1 MRLRKTNPG
10 DLPQLKALW
19 ALGFGDTE
27 QEIEAFFAI
36 SYPTA
41 TGFCAEEDS
50 RLIAAAYALPQEL
63 AWGEKSCRSA
73 YLYAVTT
80 HPDFRKR
87 GICAKLL
94 AYAEK
99 ELKKRY
105 FDCLTLVPAT
115 DALRAYYE
123 TLGFVSQNA
132 AFFDEGGA
140 PEAHGVCEVLT
151 PAEYAGLRE
160 TVLYDLPHVR
170 YGLSDL
176 RYQASMSGFYRLEL
190 GSHFGCA
197 CAHPDGETLVVD
209 EILPDCSVL
218 PALLKQLPAKR
229 CRVRTVGGSTPFA
242 MCKWLSD
249 ARMPD
254 VYLAFDFG

>member
-41 TGFCAEEDS
+41 TGFCAEEDGKV
-50 RLIAAAYALPQEL
+50 IAAAYALPQEL

-99 ELKKRY
+99 ELTKRY

-140 PEAHGVCEVLT
+140 PEARGVCEALSPT
-151 PAEYAGLRE
+151 EYAGLRE
-160 TVLYDLPHVR
+160 TVLYDAPHVR
-170 YGLSDL
+170 YSLADL

-190 GSHFGCA
+190 GSKRQPA
-197 CAHPDGETLVVD
+197 ATSAAPAHIRTARHSSWTRS
-209 EILPDCSVL
+209 C
-218 PALLKQLPAKR
+218 
-229 CRVRTVGGSTPFA
+229 RTV
-242 MCKWLSD
+242 LSF
-249 ARMPD
+249 RHC
-254 VYLAFDFG
+254 

>member
-1 MRLRKTNPG
+1 MRFRKTNPG
-10 DLPQLKALW
+10 DLPQLKSLW

-41 TGFCAEEDS
+41 TGFCAEEDGKV
-50 RLIAAAYALPQEL
+50 IAAAYALPQEV
-63 AWGEKSCRSA
+63 AWGEKNCRTA

-99 ELKKRY
+99 ELTKRY

-115 DALRAYYE
+115 DALRSYYAS
-123 TLGFVSQNA
+123 LGFVSQNT

-140 PEAHGVCEVLT
+140 PEARGVCEVLT
-151 PAEYAGLRE
+151 PAEYA
-160 TVLYDLPHVR
+160 
-170 YGLSDL
+170 
-176 RYQASMSGFYRLEL
+176 
-190 GSHFGCA
+190 
-197 CAHPDGETLVVD
+197 
-209 EILPDCSVL
+209 
-218 PALLKQLPAKR
+218 
-229 CRVRTVGGSTPFA
+229 
-242 MCKWLSD
+242 
-249 ARMPD
+249 
-254 VYLAFDFG
+254 

>member
-41 TGFCAEEDS
+41 TGFCAEEDG

-80 HPDFRKR
+80 HPDFRRR

-99 ELKKRY
+99 ELTKRY
-105 FDCLTLVPAT
+105 FDCLTLVPAM

-140 PEAHGVCEVLT
+140 PEARGVCEVLT
-151 PAEYAGLRE
+151 PLNMPDCVRRSSMICRMCAMACPIFGIRPPCPAFTGWNSAATSAAPAHIRTARHSSWTRSCR
-160 TVLYDLPHVR
+160 TVLSFRH
-170 YGLSDL
+170 
-176 RYQASMSGFYRLEL
+176 
-190 GSHFGCA
+190 C
-197 CAHPDGETLVVD
+197 
-209 EILPDCSVL
+209 
-218 PALLKQLPAKR
+218 
-229 CRVRTVGGSTPFA
+229 
-242 MCKWLSD
+242 
-249 ARMPD
+249 
-254 VYLAFDFG
+254 

>member
-41 TGFCAEEDS
+41 TGFCAEEDGKV
-50 RLIAAAYALPQEL
+50 IAAAYALPQEL

-80 HPDFRKR
+80 HPDFRRR

-105 FDCLTLVPAT
+105 FDCLTLVPRRTRCARIMRRWASSRRT
-115 DALRAYYE
+115 RPFSTRAARRRH
-123 TLGFVSQNA
+123 A
-132 AFFDEGGA
+132 A
-140 PEAHGVCEVLT
+140 
-151 PAEYAGLRE
+151 YAR
-160 TVLYDLPHVR
+160 R
-170 YGLSDL
+170 
-176 RYQASMSGFYRLEL
+176 
-190 GSHFGCA
+190 
-197 CAHPDGETLVVD
+197 
-209 EILPDCSVL
+209 
-218 PALLKQLPAKR
+218 
-229 CRVRTVGGSTPFA
+229 
-242 MCKWLSD
+242 
-249 ARMPD
+249 
-254 VYLAFDFG
+254 

>member
-41 TGFCAEEDS
+41 TGFCAEEDG

-80 HPDFRKR
+80 HPDFRRR

-99 ELKKRY
+99 ELTKRY
-105 FDCLTLVPAT
+105 FDCLTLVPAM

-140 PEAHGVCEVLT
+140 PEARGVCEALSPT
-151 PAEYAGLRE
+151 EYAGLRE
-160 TVLYDLPHVR
+160 TVLYDAPHVR
-170 YGLSDL
+170 YRLSI
-176 RYQASMSGFYRLEL
+176 
-190 GSHFGCA
+190 CA
-197 CAHPDGETLVVD
+197 IRPLCPVFTGWNSAATSAAPAHIRTARHSSWTRS
-209 EILPDCSVL
+209 C
-218 PALLKQLPAKR
+218 
-229 CRVRTVGGSTPFA
+229 RTVLFFRH
-242 MCKWLSD
+242 C
-249 ARMPD
+249 
-254 VYLAFDFG
+254 

>member
-1 MRLRKTNPG
+1 MRFRKTNPG

-36 SYPTA
+36 SYPPRPASVQKRTA
-41 TGFCAEEDS
+41 RSSLPPTPCRRSLRGAKK
-50 RLIAAAYALPQEL
+50 AAARPI
-63 AWGEKSCRSA
+63 CM
-73 YLYAVTT
+73 AVTT
-80 HPDFRKR
+80 HPDFRRR

-140 PEAHGVCEVLT
+140 PEARGVCEVLT

-176 RYQASMSGFYRLEL
+176 RYQASMSGFT
-190 GSHFGCA
+190 GWNSA
-197 CAHPDGETLVVD
+197 ATLAA
-209 EILPDCSVL
+209 
-218 PALLKQLPAKR
+218 PARIRTARRSSWTKF
-229 CRVRTVGGSTPFA
+229 CRTA
-242 MCKWLSD
+242 LSCP
-249 ARMPD
+249 R
-254 VYLAFDFG
+254 F

>member
-1 MRLRKTNPG
+1 MRFRKTNPG
-10 DLPQLKALW
+10 DLPQLKSLW

-41 TGFCAEEDS
+41 TGFCAEEDGKV
-50 RLIAAAYALPQEL
+50 IAAAYALPQEV
-63 AWGEKSCRSA
+63 AWGEKNCRTA

-99 ELKKRY
+99 ELTKRY

-115 DALRAYYE
+115 DALRSYYAS
-123 TLGFVSQNA
+123 LGFVSQNT

-140 PEAHGVCEVLT
+140 PEARGVCEVLT

-170 YGLSDL
+170 LWPVRSSVSGLHVRLLPAGTRQPLRLRLRTSGRRDTRRGRDL
-176 RYQASMSGFYRLEL
+176 AGLFCPSGTVKTASGKAVPRTHRGRQRTICHVQMA
-190 GSHFGCA
+190 FGCA
-197 CAHPDGETLVVD
+197 HA
-209 EILPDCSVL
+209 
-218 PALLKQLPAKR
+218 R
-229 CRVRTVGGSTPFA
+229 CVS
-242 MCKWLSD
+242 CI
-249 ARMPD
+249 
-254 VYLAFDFG
+254 

>member
-1 MRLRKTNPG
+1 MRFRKTNPG
-10 DLPQLKALW
+10 DLPQLKSLW

-41 TGFCAEEDS
+41 TGFCAEEDGKV
-50 RLIAAAYALPQEL
+50 IAAAYALPQEV
-63 AWGEKSCRSA
+63 AWGEKNCRTA

-99 ELKKRY
+99 ELTKRY

-115 DALRAYYE
+115 DALRSYYAS
-123 TLGFVSQNA
+123 LGFVSQNT

-140 PEAHGVCEVLT
+140 PEARGVCEVLT

-160 TVLYDLPHVR
+160 TVLYDLPI
-170 YGLSDL
+170 
-176 RYQASMSGFYRLEL
+176 
-190 GSHFGCA
+190 FGIRPPCPA
-197 CAHPDGETLVVD
+197 FTGWNSAATSAAPAHIRTARHSSWTRS
-209 EILPDCSVL
+209 C
-218 PALLKQLPAKR
+218 
-229 CRVRTVGGSTPFA
+229 RTV
-242 MCKWLSD
+242 LSF
-249 ARMPD
+249 RHC
-254 VYLAFDFG
+254 

>member
-1 MRLRKTNPG
+1 MRLRKTNLD

-36 SYPTA
+36 SYPAA
-41 TGFCAEEDS
+41 TGFCAEEDG
-50 RLIAAAYALPQEL
+50 RLIAAAYALPQEV
-63 AWGEKSCRSA
+63 AWGEKNCRTA

-99 ELKKRY
+99 ELTKRY

-115 DALRAYYE
+115 DALRSYYAS
-123 TLGFVSQNA
+123 LGFVSQNT

-140 PEAHGVCEVLT
+140 PEARGVCEVLT

-176 RYQASMSGFYRLEL
+176 RYQASMSGFYRLPL
-190 GSHFGCA
+190 RLRLRTSGRRDTRRGRDLAGLFCPSGTVKTASGKAVPRTHRGRQRTICHVQMAFGCA
-197 CAHPDGETLVVD
+197 HA
-209 EILPDCSVL
+209 
-218 PALLKQLPAKR
+218 R
-229 CRVRTVGGSTPFA
+229 CVS
-242 MCKWLSD
+242 CI
-249 ARMPD
+249 
-254 VYLAFDFG
+254 

>member
-1 MRLRKTNPG
+1 MRFRKTNPG
-10 DLPQLKALW
+10 DLPQLKSLW

-41 TGFCAEEDS
+41 TGFCAEEDGKV
-50 RLIAAAYALPQEL
+50 IAAAYALPQEV
-63 AWGEKSCRSA
+63 AWGEKNCRTA

-99 ELKKRY
+99 ELTKRY

-115 DALRAYYE
+115 DALRSYYAS
-123 TLGFVSQNA
+123 LGFVSQNT

-140 PEAHGVCEVLT
+140 PEARGVCEVLT

-197 CAHPDGETLVVD
+197 CARDTRRGRDLAGLFCPSGTVKTASGKAVPRTHRGRQRTICHVQMAFG
-209 EILPDCSVL
+209 C
-218 PALLKQLPAKR
+218 AHAR
-229 CRVRTVGGSTPFA
+229 CVS
-242 MCKWLSD
+242 CI
-249 ARMPD
+249 
-254 VYLAFDFG
+254 

>member
-1 MRLRKTNPG
+1 MRFRKTNPG

-41 TGFCAEEDS
+41 TGFCAEEDGKV
-50 RLIAAAYALPQEL
+50 IAAAYALPQEL
-63 AWGEKSCRSA
+63 AWGEKNCRTA

-80 HPDFRKR
+80 HPDFRRR

-99 ELKKRY
+99 ELTKRY

-140 PEAHGVCEVLT
+140 PEARGVCEALSPT
-151 PAEYAGLRE
+151 EYAGLRE
-160 TVLYDLPHVR
+160 TVLYDAPHVR
-170 YGLSDL
+170 YSLVDL

-197 CAHPDGETLVVD
+197 CAHPDGEATRRGRNSAGL
-209 EILPDCSVL
+209 LC
-218 PALLKQLPAKR
+218 PARAFEAASGKAVP
-229 CRVRTVGGSTPFA
+229 RTHRGRQHAVCHVQMAFGCTYAG
-242 MCKWLSD
+242 CLSG
-249 ARMPD
+249 
-254 VYLAFDFG
+254 V

>member
-41 TGFCAEEDS
+41 TGFCAEEDGKV
-50 RLIAAAYALPQEL
+50 IAAAYALPQEL
-63 AWGEKSCRSA
+63 AWGEKNCRTA

-80 HPDFRKR
+80 HPDFRRR

-99 ELKKRY
+99 ELTKRY

-132 AFFDEGGA
+132 AFFDEGA
-140 PEAHGVCEVLT
+140 RRRHA
-151 PAEYAGLRE
+151 
-160 TVLYDLPHVR
+160 
-170 YGLSDL
+170 
-176 RYQASMSGFYRLEL
+176 
-190 GSHFGCA
+190 A
-197 CAHPDGETLVVD
+197 CAK
-209 EILPDCSVL
+209 C
-218 PALLKQLPAKR
+218 
-229 CRVRTVGGSTPFA
+229 
-242 MCKWLSD
+242 
-249 ARMPD
+249 
-254 VYLAFDFG
+254 

>member
-41 TGFCAEEDS
+41 TGFCAEEDGKV
-50 RLIAAAYALPQEL
+50 IAAAYALPQEL

-99 ELKKRY
+99 ELTKRY

-140 PEAHGVCEVLT
+140 PEARGVCEALSPT
-151 PAEYAGLRE
+151 EYAGLRE
-160 TVLYDLPHVR
+160 TVLYDAPHVR
-170 YGLSDL
+170 YSLADL
-176 RYQASMSGFYRLEL
+176 RYQASMSGFYRLGTRQPL
-190 GSHFGCA
+190 RLRLRTSGRRDTRRGRDLAGLFCPSGTVKTASGQAMPRTHRGRQHAVCHVQMAFGCTYA
-197 CAHPDGETLVVD
+197 GC
-209 EILPDCSVL
+209 
-218 PALLKQLPAKR
+218 
-229 CRVRTVGGSTPFA
+229 
-242 MCKWLSD
+242 LSG
-249 ARMPD
+249 
-254 VYLAFDFG
+254 V

>member
-41 TGFCAEEDS
+41 TGFCAEEDG

-63 AWGEKSCRSA
+63 AWGEKNCRSA

-99 ELKKRY
+99 ELTKRY

-140 PEAHGVCEVLT
+140 PEARGVCEVLT

-160 TVLYDLPHVR
+160 TVLYVRLLPAGTWQPLWLRLRASGRRNARRGRNSAGLLCPARAFEAASGQAVPRTHRGRQRTICHV
-170 YGLSDL
+170 
-176 RYQASMSGFYRLEL
+176 QMA
-190 GSHFGCA
+190 FGCTYA
-197 CAHPDGETLVVD
+197 GC
-209 EILPDCSVL
+209 
-218 PALLKQLPAKR
+218 
-229 CRVRTVGGSTPFA
+229 
-242 MCKWLSD
+242 LSG
-249 ARMPD
+249 
-254 VYLAFDFG
+254 V

>member
-41 TGFCAEEDS
+41 TGFCAEEDGKV
-50 RLIAAAYALPQEL
+50 IAAAYALPQEL

-99 ELKKRY
+99 ELTKRY

-140 PEAHGVCEVLT
+140 PEAT
-151 PAEYAGLRE
+151 ATFR
-160 TVLYDLPHVR
+160 
-170 YGLSDL
+170 
-176 RYQASMSGFYRLEL
+176 
-190 GSHFGCA
+190 
-197 CAHPDGETLVVD
+197 
-209 EILPDCSVL
+209 
-218 PALLKQLPAKR
+218 
-229 CRVRTVGGSTPFA
+229 A
-242 MCKWLSD
+242 M
-249 ARMPD
+249 
-254 VYLAFDFG
+254 

>member
-41 TGFCAEEDS
+41 TGFCAEED
-50 RLIAAAYALPQEL
+50 RKVIAAAYALPQEV
-63 AWGEKSCRSA
+63 AWGEKNCRSA

-80 HPDFRKR
+80 HPDFRRR

-105 FDCLTLVPAT
+105 FDCLTLVTAT
-115 DALRAYYE
+115 DALRAYCQ

-140 PEAHGVCEVLT
+140 PEARGVCEVLT

-190 GSHFGCA
+190 GSHFVCA
-197 CAHPDGETLVVD
+197 
-209 EILPDCSVL
+209 LPDCSVL